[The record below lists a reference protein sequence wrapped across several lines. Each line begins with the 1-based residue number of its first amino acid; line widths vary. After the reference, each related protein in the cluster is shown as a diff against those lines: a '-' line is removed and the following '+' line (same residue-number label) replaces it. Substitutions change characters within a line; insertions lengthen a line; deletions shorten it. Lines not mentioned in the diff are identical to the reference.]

1 MIRVGPAG
9 WSYEDWEGIVYP
21 PKKGSKF
28 DPLAYLAD
36 FFDTIELNN
45 TFYRP
50 PTPQMGKSWANRVQA
65 NPRFKFTAK
74 LYRNFTHERQAL
86 TETDERAFKSGL
98 MPLLENQRLGA
109 LLLQFP
115 YSFHNNE
122 ANQAYLKT
130 LADKFRE
137 YPLVLEVRHA
147 SWDRASAYQ
156 FLRDIHVG
164 FCNIDQPQVSYSI
177 GPTKKV
183 TSAVGYLR
191 LHGRNVKE
199 WFREGA
205 GRDARYDYLYNQ
217 FELFELTER
226 VRQIAKEAEETYVIA
241 NNHYRGKAA
250 CNALE
255 IKAKLGEKNLKIPE
269 VLLQHYPQLKE
280 IQEEKGNRE

>member
-50 PTPQMGKSWANRVQA
+50 PSPQMGKSWARRVES
-65 NPRFKFTAK
+65 NPKFQFTAK
-74 LYRNFTHERQAL
+74 LYRNFTHEREAL
-86 TETDERAFKSGL
+86 TEADQNSFKSGL
-98 MPLLENQRLGA
+98 QPLIESGRLGA

-122 ANQAYLKT
+122 ENRTYLKE
-130 LADKFRE
+130 LADKFKE

-147 SWDRASAYQ
+147 SWDRGSAYE
-156 FLRDIHVG
+156 FFRENRIG

-177 GPTKKV
+177 GATKKV
-183 TSAVGYLR
+183 TSSIGYLR

-205 GRDARYDYLYNQ
+205 GRDARYDYLYNE

-226 VRQIAKEAEETYVIA
+226 VRQIAQQAEETFVIT
-241 NNHYRGKAA
+241 NNHYRGQAI

-269 VLLQHYPQLKE
+269 VLLPHYPQLQE
-280 IQEEKGNRE
+280 IQMEKE

>member
-1 MIRVGPAG
+1 
-9 WSYEDWEGIVYP
+9 
-21 PKKGSKF
+21 
-28 DPLAYLAD
+28 LAYLAAY
-36 FFDTIELNN
+36 FDTIELNN

-50 PTPQMGKSWANRVQA
+50 PTPQMGKSWAKRVQL

-86 TETDERAFKSGL
+86 TEADEGIFKSGIE
-98 MPLLENQRLGA
+98 PLGESQRLGA

-122 ANQAYLKT
+122 ENRAYLKD
-130 LADKFRE
+130 LAERFRE

-147 SWDRASAYQ
+147 SWDRAPAYQ
-156 FLRDIHVG
+156 FLRENGIG

-177 GPTKKV
+177 GLTKKV

-191 LHGRNVKE
+191 LHGRNTKE

-205 GRDARYDYLYNQ
+205 GRDARYDYLYNE

-226 VRQIAKEAEETYVIA
+226 VRQIAGEAEEMYVIT
-241 NNHYRGKAA
+241 NNHYRGKAI

-255 IKAKLGEKNLKIPE
+255 IKGKLGEKGLKIPE
-269 VLLQHYPQLKE
+269 IMLEHYPQLKE
-280 IQEEKGNRE
+280 LQEEKDL